1 MARGLSLD
9 EKNSLIALA
18 DETLSVLNPHLHYV
32 LVARWN
38 KERKCYTLHLTSPEG
53 FDRDRKAILLKF
65 YYEPK
70 KRIVS
75 YPTDLR
81 GEDNEP
87 EENIVSGSVDPITGR
102 VRIIID
108 CEKRNKPVRPAPFKQ
123 WLDHKNMPPYS
134 FPEDLDTIPGWSN
147 EKEAELIQSLK
158 NDGLFIDEAE
168 PMQPELSVLKE
179 GQRPEVKS
187 YWIDILNSVRDE
199 LNLKYPDSDLDRE
212 LNWVLSNQFDF
223 ENLYGVS
230 TLTEVFRENP
240 SDLKQS
246 LLQDLYFSG
255 ALKDFSFKLKA
266 TAFLL
271 AKGFR
276 NAEEAVFIFRHHCLG
291 LKQFFPEVAVLFAG
305 LYTESDFYT
314 NQSILESVIAK
325 ITKLSFSDRIDL
337 FKLNTNKDPNFLSNI
352 WMRLKQVRESFT
364 DKQAELVGLL
374 YLSRPG
380 LTYEETAAAVG
391 ISFDSI
397 RDREDGV
404 ILKMKNE
411 FKEFATLSPYKDFH
425 KNNIVIWSYIGC
437 RHNPTAEKIHPC
449 YRIRVQNGIETRQF
463 ITHGDLIAEKL
474 LRSLGL
480 NKILPSDESI
490 VSKATSTVLTSLQK
504 PEPLVAQTTLSP
516 EI

>member
-9 EKNSLIALA
+9 EKNNLIELA
-18 DETLSVLNPHLHYV
+18 DQTLSVLNPHLHYV

-38 KERKCYTLHLTSPEG
+38 KERKCYTPHLTSSEG

-70 KRIVS
+70 LRTIS
-75 YPTDLR
+75 YPADLR

-134 FPEDLDTIPGWSN
+134 FPENLDTIPGWSN

-158 NDGLFIDEAE
+158 SDGLFIDEAE
-168 PMQPELSVLKE
+168 PMQPELSVFKN

-199 LNLKYPDSDLDRE
+199 LSLKYPESDLDQE
-212 LNWVLSNQFDF
+212 LNWILTNQFDF

-230 TLTEVFRENP
+230 TLSEVFRENP
-240 SDLKQS
+240 SDIKQS
-246 LLQDLYFSG
+246 ILQDLYYSG
-255 ALKDFSFKLKA
+255 ALKDFSFKLKV

-271 AKGFR
+271 SKGYR
-276 NAEEAVFIFRHHCLG
+276 NAEDAVFIFRHHGLG
-291 LKQFFPEVAVLFAG
+291 LKRFYPEVAALFAG

-314 NQSILESVIAK
+314 YQSILESILAK
-325 ITKLSFSDRIDL
+325 IIKLSFSDRTDL
-337 FKLNTNKDPNFLSNI
+337 FKLNTNKDPNFLSNT
-352 WMRLKQVRESFT
+352 WARLKQVRESFT
-364 DKQAELVGLL
+364 DKQAELVDLL
-374 YLSRPG
+374 YLNRPG
-380 LTYEETAAAVG
+380 MTYEEAAKEIG
-391 ISFDSI
+391 ISFDSV

-411 FKEFATLSPYKDFH
+411 FKEFATLSPYKDYH
-425 KNNIVIWSYIGC
+425 KNSIVIWSYIGC
-437 RHNPTAEKIHPC
+437 RHNPTADKIHPC
-449 YRIRVQNGIETRQF
+449 YRIRTRNGVETKEF

-474 LRSLGL
+474 RRGLGL
-480 NKILPSDESI
+480 NKVFPTDEST
-490 VSKATSTVLTSLQK
+490 VSPAAKAVLTAIQK
-504 PEPLVAQTTLSP
+504 VESLVAAVVLPP